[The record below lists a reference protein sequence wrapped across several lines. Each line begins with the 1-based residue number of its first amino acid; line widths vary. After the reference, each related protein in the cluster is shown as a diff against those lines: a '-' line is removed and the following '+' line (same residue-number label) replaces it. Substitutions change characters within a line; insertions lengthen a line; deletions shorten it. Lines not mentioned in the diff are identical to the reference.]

1 MPEKST
7 KQKIDF
13 DYKHIAH
20 VALMLF
26 IISVV
31 AAALLGY
38 TNSITKAKIAQQEKE
53 TNVEAR
59 QKVLTKADTFKR
71 IKNAKT
77 VAKKADHAN
86 ASIVM
91 EAYAGYQKGKLVGY
105 TVKTNPQGYGGEV
118 EILTGVDTR
127 GKTTG
132 MTIVSNSET
141 AGLGAKC
148 VEPDF
153 QKQFKGLD
161 TAKPLAVVKN
171 GNPSGNGKIEAIAG
185 ATITSRAVTRGVNIS
200 MKVCKVLAGGA
211 K

>member
-1 MPEKST
+1 MPEKSA
-7 KQKIDF
+7 KKKIDF

-38 TNSITKAKIAQQEKE
+38 TNSITKSKIARQEKE

-59 QKVLTKADTFKR
+59 QKVLTEADTFKQ
-71 IKNAKT
+71 IKNAKA
-77 VAKKADHAN
+77 VAKKADRAN

-91 EAYAGYQKGKLVGY
+91 EAYAGYKKGKLVGY

-118 EILTGVDTR
+118 EILTGVDIK
-127 GKTTG
+127 GKTTDI
-132 MTIVSNSET
+132 TIVSNSET
-141 AGLGAKC
+141 AGLGARC
-148 VEPDF
+148 VEPGF

-161 TAKPLAVVKN
+161 TAKPLTVVKN
-171 GNPSGNGKIEAIAG
+171 GNASGNGKIEAIAG

-200 MKVCKVLAGGA
+200 MKVCKALAGGA